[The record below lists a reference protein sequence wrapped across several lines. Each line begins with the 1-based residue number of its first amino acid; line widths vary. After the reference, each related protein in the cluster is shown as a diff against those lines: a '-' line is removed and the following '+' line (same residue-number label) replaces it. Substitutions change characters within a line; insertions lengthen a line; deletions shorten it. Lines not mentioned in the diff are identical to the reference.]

1 MSIATNS
8 SSNYLEKAVGTAES
22 QDKNKPQGDEQV
34 EGEEHQVHA
43 GEPKTQG
50 EGPQTQG
57 ESRETAARSTRF
69 VYNPQ
74 LDIKSRAFT
83 RLAGEIFQNNHPG
96 FRIQS
101 SALQDI
107 QGAVEAFMI
116 TTFEVSDLV
125 VPMLVAA

>member
-83 RLAGEIFQNNHPG
+83 R
-96 FRIQS
+96 
-101 SALQDI
+101 
-107 QGAVEAFMI
+107 AVEAFMI
-116 TTFEVSDLV
+116 TTFEVAKL
-125 VPMLVAA
+125 AAEQDDREEVTAEDFHRAALIVIQYW